1 MGLSEL
7 MCAGWGDIGIISH
20 GLSHKFKCIDL
31 FSSVNVLGCV
41 RLCRGCIFT

>member
-1 MGLSEL
+1 MDLGEL
-7 MCAGWGDIGIISH
+7 MCTGGGGLGVISH